1 MVVVLFIIA
10 WYREI
15 VTLNNIG
22 SEMYILLGSIH
33 KRHNSCVCPCL
44 EIFCI
49 VLFGRMKYI
58 KVAELR
64 KK

>member
-33 KRHNSCVCPCL
+33 KGIIRVFVHAW
-44 EIFCI
+44 
-49 VLFGRMKYI
+49 KYF
-58 KVAELR
+58 VSYFLVE
-64 KK
+64 